1 MDFLEVL
8 SGAYADRVAPDLL
21 QGSTRDFPKTKE
33 EYVNW
38 YDLCLLSSHLRGIT
52 NFILSS
58 RSNSL
63 QHAPIVESSS

>member
-1 MDFLEVL
+1 MLT
-8 SGAYADRVAPDLL
+8 GVAPDLL
-21 QGSTRDFPKTKE
+21 QGSTRDFPKTKA

-52 NFILSS
+52 TFTLLSS